1 MGSASHLTWCSS
13 LKVSQQIIYRHLAQ
27 HALDAPGVVDTRITR
42 EALRL
47 PISLLYRGCKEAAL
61 EGVIRVFDRLDAAAE
76 AADRE
81 DSAAAD
87 GHIPMRRGG
96 RLCASSTEE
105 LRLVEGTILLHFNF
119 AMKQDHNLAS
129 CLLKGFQRRATAP
142 EVGRAFTPFRVAL
155 LLSMARIQR
164 FSQPVL
170 DLVQDIVTDCLVYDH
185 LKEESAWLEA
195 EEDLARG
202 IHRNGGGG
210 GASGGTARSQSDADN
225 GGSDGEGGAA
235 GGGASRSSARVVER
249 VLLTVVRSSQ
259 GWDHLVGSL
268 LKLGLQLLDRGGAGA
283 GGGGVPFSAG
293 AAKGVLERLQG
304 SQSQRS
310 SLRASRLGRVVL
322 METFKT
328 HEVCFHVCYCS
339 GFCFCTHVMRW
350 WSTFYLG
357 VSFATQTRFFGAKAT
372 PTCSTQLED
381 CSSCVLTPSTF
392 LRLTR
397 ISFFFP
403 SCFMPYFLSTPLSAV
418 AVLLHGSCYIHTM
431 CYCFLPALDRKG
443 RLQ

>member
-1 MGSASHLTWCSS
+1 MGSSSHLTWCST
-13 LKVSQQIIYRHLAQ
+13 LKVSPRILYRYLAH
-27 HALDAPGVVDTRITR
+27 HALDAPGVVDTRITC
-42 EALRL
+42 EALHL

-170 DLVQDIVTDCLVYDH
+170 DLVKDIVTDCLVYDH

-202 IHRNGGGG
+202 IRRNGG
-210 GASGGTARSQSDADN
+210 GASGGTARSRSDADN

-249 VLLTVVRSSQ
+249 VLLTVVRSSR

-268 LKLGLQLLDRGGAGA
+268 LKLGLQLLDRSGAGA
-283 GGGGVPFSAG
+283 GGGGVPSSAG

-310 SLRASRLGRVVL
+310 SLRASSLGRVVL

-328 HEVCFHVCYCS
+328 HEVCF
-339 GFCFCTHVMRW
+339 
-350 WSTFYLG
+350 
-357 VSFATQTRFFGAKAT
+357 A
-372 PTCSTQLED
+372 
-381 CSSCVLTPSTF
+381 F
-392 LRLTR
+392 L
-397 ISFFFP
+397 
-403 SCFMPYFLSTPLSAV
+403 
-418 AVLLHGSCYIHTM
+418 LL
-431 CYCFLPALDRKG
+431 F
-443 RLQ
+443 